1 MGVLL
6 QVHACKIESQKL
18 YTVPTVPVEAE
29 QHAHLQSAAV
39 AKSVLKEAS
48 HVVVDLRW
56 PRQAR
61 GYSNFIHRDPSD
73 NPSTAAM

>member
-18 YTVPTVPVEAE
+18 YTVPVGAE